1 MPKTVWYKNGIE
13 LQSSDKTDLAKVT
26 VKASASTETATYQCV
41 AKNDLGQVS
50 SSAQFLVLGTF
61 CVIFKNDIYACLN
74 VCKLYCVAIS
84 PIVPPTSTGETS
96 RPLGDSN
103 QSPHTLNTILI
114 DL

>member
-61 CVIFKNDIYACLN
+61 CVLYLTMINRLYNIGFCQVFKGIFFISIKF
-74 VCKLYCVAIS
+74 KIS
-84 PIVPPTSTGETS
+84 PWMMA
-96 RPLGDSN
+96 L
-103 QSPHTLNTILI
+103 

>member
-1 MPKTVWYKNGIE
+1 MKPNKEVELTCGATGSPMPKTVWYKNGIE

-61 CVIFKNDIYACLN
+61 CVIFKNDIYIYMHA
-74 VCKLYCVAIS
+74 
-84 PIVPPTSTGETS
+84 
-96 RPLGDSN
+96 
-103 QSPHTLNTILI
+103 
-114 DL
+114 